1 MYSHLSYRIPLT
13 EDQQDIYIAELL
25 ELGVESFIQEADVL
39 EAFIP
44 AQNFELESSLQQY
57 LEDQGLAYVKVAHQ
71 SQDWNAVWES
81 NFSPYEWPPFLRVR
95 APFHKPDPA
104 FKMELVISPKMAFGT
119 GHHETTSIL
128 LEWLSEQNL
137 DGKSILDFG
146 CGTGILGIY
155 CLKSGASTCMFIDN
169 DPLSVDNTIENLNLN
184 HIADQQVLC
193 GDHTILSTRR
203 FDLILANITR
213 NVLIDSMERL
223 SSVLSVGSAMALSGF
238 LVSDFEQM
246 KETIE
251 SNGLMIQMKKQKK
264 DWLCLIVEKK

>member
-1 MYSHLSYRIPLT
+1 
-13 EDQQDIYIAELL
+13 
-25 ELGVESFIQEADVL
+25 
-39 EAFIP
+39 
-44 AQNFELESSLQQY
+44 
-57 LEDQGLAYVKVAHQ
+57 
-71 SQDWNAVWES
+71 
-81 NFSPYEWPPFLRVR
+81 
-95 APFHKPDPA
+95 
-104 FKMELVISPKMAFGT
+104 
-119 GHHETTSIL
+119 
-128 LEWLSEQNL
+128 
-137 DGKSILDFG
+137 
-146 CGTGILGIY
+146 
-155 CLKSGASTCMFIDN
+155 MFIDN